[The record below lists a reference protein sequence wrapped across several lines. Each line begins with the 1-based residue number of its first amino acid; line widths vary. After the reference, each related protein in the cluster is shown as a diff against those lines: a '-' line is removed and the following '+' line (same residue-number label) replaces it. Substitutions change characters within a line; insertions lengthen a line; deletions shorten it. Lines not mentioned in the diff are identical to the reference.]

1 MWEEFKKFAFRGNV
15 LDMAV
20 GVIIGTAFGKIVSS
34 LVNDIFMPVIGNIVG
49 GSNMSALKL
58 VLSPAEVDAAGTVIK
73 EEAAILYGSF
83 LQNVIDFFLIAICIF
98 FFVKVVNKLTTKKEQ
113 QEAQAVEEAPKAPTV
128 EELLTDIRD
137 LLQQK

>member
-20 GVIIGTAFGKIVSS
+20 GVIIGTAFGKIVTS
-34 LVNDIFMPVIGNIVG
+34 LVNDIFMPVIGNLLG

-58 VLSPAEVDAAGTVIK
+58 VLSPAEVVDGVVVK
-73 EEAAILYGSF
+73 EEAALLYGSF
-83 LQNVIDFFLIAICIF
+83 LQNIIDFFLIAVCIF
-98 FFVKVVNKLTTKKEQ
+98 FFVKLVNKLTAKKE
-113 QEAQAVEEAPKAPTV
+113 EESVQAGEEVPAAPTV

>member
-20 GVIIGTAFGKIVSS
+20 GVIIGTAFGKIVTS
-34 LVNDIFMPVIGNIVG
+34 LVNDIFMPVIGNLLG
-49 GSNMSALKL
+49 GSNMSGLKL
-58 VLSPAEVDAAGTVIK
+58 VLSPAEIVDGVVVK
-73 EEAAILYGSF
+73 EEAALLYGSF

-98 FFVKVVNKLTTKKEQ
+98 FFVKVINKLTAKK
-113 QEAQAVEEAPKAPTV
+113 EAQAEATAPEAPASPTV

>member
-20 GVIIGTAFGKIVSS
+20 GVIIGTAFGKIVTS
-34 LVNDIFMPVIGNIVG
+34 LVNDIFMPVIGNLLG
-49 GSNMSALKL
+49 GSNMSGLKL
-58 VLSPAEVDAAGTVIK
+58 VLSPAEIVDGVVVK
-73 EEAAILYGSF
+73 EEAALLYGSF
-83 LQNVIDFFLIAICIF
+83 LQNVIDFFLIALCIF
-98 FFVKVVNKLTTKKEQ
+98 FFVKVINKFTAKK
-113 QEAQAVEEAPKAPTV
+113 EAQAEAATAEAPAAPTV